1 MILNFTKM
9 HGLGNDFVVVDA
21 TARPFQPD
29 SALLAQLTDRHF
41 GVGCD
46 QVLVIDPPPSAEVD
60 FGYRI
65 YNADGSESGQCLNGS
80 RCVARFVRERGLSA
94 KSSVRVRTQTSVLEL
109 EQLADGRV
117 RVNTG
122 VPQFA
127 PDAIPLAGFARAERY
142 SITLPD
148 GSKISC
154 GAVGMGNPHAVILT
168 DDVETA
174 SVAEIGAA
182 LQHHAAFPQRV
193 NVGFLQI
200 VDAANAQLRVF
211 ERGAGETL
219 ACGSGACG
227 AMAVGRLWGLL
238 GSQVEMALRGGK
250 LALQWDGG
258 DAPLWMTGAAQTV
271 FEGSIEWPKYASRM
285 WMQK

>member
-1 MILNFTKM
+1 MILHFTKM
-9 HGLGNDFVVVDA
+9 HGLGNDFVVIDA
-21 TARPFQPD
+21 TAQAFQPNA
-29 SALLAQLTDRHF
+29 ALLARLTDRHF

-46 QVLVIDPPPSAEVD
+46 QVLVIDPPPATDVD

-94 KSSVRVRTQTSVLEL
+94 RSSVKVRTQTSVLEL
-109 EQLADGRV
+109 ETLADGRV

-142 SITLPD
+142 SIALPD
-148 GSKISC
+148 GSRLSC
-154 GAVGMGNPHAVILT
+154 GAVSMGNPHAVILT
-168 DDVETA
+168 DDIETA
-174 SVAEIGAA
+174 PVAEIGAA
-182 LQHHAAFPQRV
+182 LQQHAAFPQRV
-193 NVGFLQI
+193 NAGFLQI
-200 VDAANAQLRVF
+200 VDAAHAKLRVF

-238 GSQVEMALRGGK
+238 GAQVEMSLRGGK
-250 LALQWDGG
+250 LALQWEGG
-258 DAPLWMTGAAQTV
+258 DAPLWMTGPAQTV
-271 FEGSIEWPKYASRM
+271 FEGSIEWPK
-285 WMQK
+285 